1 MRVLE
6 RGTCESRCL
15 ESGVSTDPEPCGF
28 ARPRLAVRGFPV
40 SGEKGI
46 LVVESNPGQASKRP
60 CPEQVIAKAPETEH
74 FVKFFVVHS
83 EDNQR
88 PAAKLSPFIVA
99 KVLEHLIG
107 HSYQAKKLH
116 SGDLLVEVTTQE
128 QSVAIQKM
136 KSIVETSVTVTPH
149 RTLNTVRGVISE
161 EDLLDVS
168 EDEILEGLRNSGV
181 IAVKRIIL
189 RREGQEIPSKHL
201 ILSFERHC
209 LPATVKAGYLNCR
222 VRPYVPNPQRCF
234 RCQRFGHGSRSCRGR
249 EICAKCGSNEHVA
262 DVCESTV
269 CCSNCE
275 GTHAAYSRACPLWKQ
290 EKEMLSLKA
299 KENITYLEAKKRW
312 SFLAQGSY
320 ADVAR
325 RGPAPRM
332 ESRATQVLLEDLA
345 AALRTPK
352 PTQGQQAPS
361 LRGEGGGRQGGRGRG
376 AAGGK
381 RMRGGGE
388 EEGGEDEKEG
398 KREEN
403 QEGGEDVE
411 GRGYGIGGGAYPP
424 LRHLPCSASRA
435 AL

>member
-1 MRVLE
+1 MHPGLRRSYVDANPSNVSKVMCDA

-161 EDLLDVS
+161 EDLLDGRVTLPS
-168 EDEILEGLRNSGV
+168 PWSTDLTAVPRSFDERKIEAYRASTLAS
-181 IAVKRIIL
+181 
-189 RREGQEIPSKHL
+189 
-201 ILSFERHC
+201 
-209 LPATVKAGYLNCR
+209 
-222 VRPYVPNPQRCF
+222 
-234 RCQRFGHGSRSCRGR
+234 SR
-249 EICAKCGSNEHVA
+249 
-262 DVCESTV
+262 
-269 CCSNCE
+269 
-275 GTHAAYSRACPLWKQ
+275 Q
-290 EKEMLSLKA
+290 
-299 KENITYLEAKKRW
+299 
-312 SFLAQGSY
+312 
-320 ADVAR
+320 VAR
-325 RGPAPRM
+325 SNNFVTKAYVEPA
-332 ESRATQVLLEDLA
+332 SVQVLSA
-345 AALRTPK
+345 VRKVTPK
-352 PTQGQQAPS
+352 EA
-361 LRGEGGGRQGGRGRG
+361 
-376 AAGGK
+376 
-381 RMRGGGE
+381 
-388 EEGGEDEKEG
+388 
-398 KREEN
+398 
-403 QEGGEDVE
+403 
-411 GRGYGIGGGAYPP
+411 
-424 LRHLPCSASRA
+424 
-435 AL
+435 

>member
-1 MRVLE
+1 MEELGNRASSPTKCEEGLLFKYFVNFLIHLKNEHLGPAESILKDGLDVLE
-6 RGTCESRCL
+6 VQGQHQGMDSGGGGASGRGRPQARAGAAARDSSHLRKDRTQGRSSNQGGTCENRCL

-116 SGDLLVEVTTQE
+116 SGDLLVEVITQE

-189 RREGQEIPSKHL
+189 RREGAKGSGMGPGAAVEERSAPSVA
-201 ILSFERHC
+201 
-209 LPATVKAGYLNCR
+209 ATNMSQTSVKALCAAPTAKAPMQR
-222 VRPYVPNPQRCF
+222 TPVPVPC
-234 RCQRFGHGSRSCRGR
+234 GSR
-249 EICAKCGSNEHVA
+249 
-262 DVCESTV
+262 
-269 CCSNCE
+269 
-275 GTHAAYSRACPLWKQ
+275 
-290 EKEMLSLKA
+290 
-299 KENITYLEAKKRW
+299 KRR
-312 SFLAQGSY
+312 Y
-320 ADVAR
+320 
-325 RGPAPRM
+325 
-332 ESRATQVLLEDLA
+332 
-345 AALRTPK
+345 
-352 PTQGQQAPS
+352 
-361 LRGEGGGRQGGRGRG
+361 
-376 AAGGK
+376 
-381 RMRGGGE
+381 
-388 EEGGEDEKEG
+388 
-398 KREEN
+398 
-403 QEGGEDVE
+403 
-411 GRGYGIGGGAYPP
+411 
-424 LRHLPCSASRA
+424 
-435 AL
+435 